1 MAGTVFDLPDVGGLE
16 GSVAQSH
23 AAHLEQTLL
32 QARALIESTVSL
44 HRRRPAAASG
54 VMRTDAGVTAE
65 TLERLVLRARRSVS
79 VTLTGS
85 VVFVEAVLRSL
96 EQVPNGVTVRVLCT
110 PAAVDV
116 ALTRLHRLPAVRV
129 FRHELCGLVVVDGT
143 LAFLRSAPGG
153 EESSRAAI
161 VTDTTA
167 VSALELLYASAW
179 SRGRRFVGHTEL
191 SPRLRTDLTR
201 RILERLRD
209 GHTDATAARELQVS
223 LRTYR
228 RHVAE
233 IMRELDASSRF
244 QAGVRAVELGLLP
257 EERQSAV

>member
-1 MAGTVFDLPDVGGLE
+1 MAGTAFDLPGVSGLE
-16 GSVAQSH
+16 GSAAQSH

-44 HRRRPAAASG
+44 HRRRPAAVSG
-54 VMRTDAGVTAE
+54 VMRTDGAVTAE

-79 VTLTGS
+79 VTLTGCA
-85 VVFVEAVLRSL
+85 VFAEAVLRSL
-96 EQVPNGVTVRVLCT
+96 EQVPSGVVVRVLCT

-116 ALTRLHRLPAVRV
+116 ALNRSRRPSAVRV
-129 FRHELCGLVVVDGT
+129 FRHELNGLVVVDGT
-143 LAFLRSAPGG
+143 LAFLRSASGG
-153 EESSRAAI
+153 EGGGRAAI

-179 SRGRRFVGHTEL
+179 SRGRRFLGHTEL
-191 SPRLRTDLTR
+191 SPRLRTEFTR
-201 RILERLRD
+201 RILERLRAGD
-209 GHTDATAARELQVS
+209 TDATAARDLQVS

-257 EERQSAV
+257 QEQRPAV